1 MLPYRKSI
9 FLSMLLVIPLTVAAG
24 CGSSLD
30 PTVRAQEGY
39 IVDITE
45 ERIYV
50 ISHIDPEDIGEL
62 TEQEL
67 LDKSADNTED
77 RDLIAVWYSV
87 DSAEEFEVGQYIE
100 VRSREVLDSW
110 PQQAEAAGIRIL
122 DSP

>member
-1 MLPYRKSI
+1 MLFCRKSI

-87 DSAEEFEVGQYIE
+87 DSAEEFEVGQYVE